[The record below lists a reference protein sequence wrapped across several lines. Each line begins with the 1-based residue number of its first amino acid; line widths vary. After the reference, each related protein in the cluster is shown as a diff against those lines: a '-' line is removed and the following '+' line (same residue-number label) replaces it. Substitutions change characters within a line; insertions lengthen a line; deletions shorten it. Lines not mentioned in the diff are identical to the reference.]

1 VGIRKKQVATNYLV
15 ELSACDPKKIDQL
28 SFVKKTVSSFIKKSG
43 LTAIRSVH
51 HSYKPHGLTVIWI
64 LKESHLAYHSWPEFQ
79 YVGLDLFV
87 CGKPRNLK
95 KGLSV
100 LAKRLQSK
108 KSPRVT
114 KMGRGPR

>member
-1 VGIRKKQVATNYLV
+1 VKKQVATNYLV
-15 ELSACDPKKIDQL
+15 ELSGCDRKKIDQL
-28 SFVKKTVSSFIKKSG
+28 GFVKKTVSSFIRKSG

-64 LKESHLAYHSWPEFQ
+64 LKESHLAYHSWPEFG

-87 CGKPRNLK
+87 CGKPKNLS

-100 LAKRLQSK
+100 LSK
-108 KSPRVT
+108 QLLSNKKP
-114 KMGRGPR
+114 KIMKLKRGPSR